1 MYSEIEIKVSDP
13 CVTFCETVID
23 TSAIKCFGITPNKK
37 NKVNY
42 FFFICLIKKIID
54 YYVSLTFG

>member
-42 FFFICLIKKIID
+42 FCIFYLSI
-54 YYVSLTFG
+54 Y